1 MKQFFKTPMVSLIML
16 ILSSAAYICIKWE
29 SPRVVFM
36 IPSFLFFLLFFVVV
50 LRLRLRKRNQDT
62 TVVNQAKAAN
72 VS

>member
-1 MKQFFKTPMVSLIML
+1 MKQFFKTPIVSLIML
-16 ILSSAAYICIKWE
+16 LLSSAAYICIKWE
-29 SPRVVFM
+29 SPWVVFM
-36 IPSFLFFLLFFVVV
+36 IPSFLFFLPFFVVV